1 MAVTDRWTDTALGQA
16 GEALT
21 AWESGEPIDVAEL
34 RAMYFRLSFGICH
47 RSMRT
52 DLYAAL
58 QPALLRVHDLMR
70 RVLPP
75 QCVPVSALAHVE
87 TRTFPDR
94 LASVRSAWP
103 VTRRIPLI
111 VYARGG
117 PLALLDGNH
126 RLVTA
131 RSKGAACVRAV
142 VLARHVEYERARARE
157 WRVLDDM
164 QRGDREHGY
173 ILT

>member
-1 MAVTDRWTDTALGQA
+1 MHIRIRLRDRCNITDRWTDTRLAQA
-16 GEALT
+16 VEAVT
-21 AWESGEPIDVAEL
+21 AWENGIEPSDMAEL
-34 RAMYFRLSFGICH
+34 LALYWRISFALRF
-47 RSMRT
+47 RSMRA
-52 DLYAAL
+52 DVYREL

-126 RLVTA
+126 RA
-131 RSKGAACVRAV
+131 RHGEIEGRGVRACS
-142 VLARHVEYERARARE
+142 HSRATRR
-157 WRVLDDM
+157 
-164 QRGDREHGY
+164 
-173 ILT
+173 I